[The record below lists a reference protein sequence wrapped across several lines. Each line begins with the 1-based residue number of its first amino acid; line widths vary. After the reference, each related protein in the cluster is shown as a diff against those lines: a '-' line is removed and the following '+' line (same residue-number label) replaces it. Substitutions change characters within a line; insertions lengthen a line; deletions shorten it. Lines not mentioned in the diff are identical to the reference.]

1 VNKIFIALGMAG
13 IVNGS
18 FAEETKTQD
27 DYRFYV
33 NGSLARAFGDVGADD
48 MNDRMA
54 ELGYQANARVYDQ
67 NRNAWEAAFG
77 YRVNSYIDLQL
88 GYLDLGKVTTRLS
101 GNATD
106 IHDYLN
112 SANVVHPRSADGY
125 AFALRGRY
133 YLNDELFLYGR
144 VGLLRADS
152 EYYADADIDQATRTR
167 KENSRFFGIGY
178 EYQWRP
184 RWSFHF
190 SGDIY
195 RIEDENIKVLG
206 LGLAYQFG
214 TKSKP
219 EPAVAPPVQ
228 SVVPPE
234 PIPTPVVEPT
244 KQAPLEMELAIV
256 FDSNS
261 AIIKSEFYPEL
272 ERLVAFMT
280 EHPQVKVVL
289 EGHTDDRGNDQ
300 FNQDLSQRRVDAVM
314 TLLINQFGIDGQRLR
329 AQGFGELKP
338 VAGNESADG
347 RMKNRRVVA
356 KIEN

>member
-1 VNKIFIALGMAG
+1 MTKLSIALVIAGM
-13 IVNGS
+13 VNLS
-18 FAEETKTQD
+18 FAEDTDKQE
-27 DYRFYV
+27 DYRFYFS
-33 NGSLARAFGDVGADD
+33 GSFARAFGDVGADD
-48 MNDRMA
+48 MNDRMT

-77 YRVNSYIDLQL
+77 YRLNSSIDLQL

-101 GNATD
+101 GNAVD
-106 IHDYLN
+106 IRDYLN

-133 YLNDELFLYGR
+133 YLNDQLFLYGR
-144 VGLLRADS
+144 LGLLRADS
-152 EYYADADIDQATRTR
+152 EYYADAEIDQATRTR
-167 KENSRFFGIGY
+167 KENSRFFGVGY
-178 EYQWRP
+178 EYQFRP

-214 TKSKP
+214 AKSKTEQVATP
-219 EPAVAPPVQ
+219 QIEPAPVPAESAPALVD
-228 SVVPPE
+228 E
-234 PIPTPVVEPT
+234 P
-244 KQAPLEMELAIV
+244 KQVPLEMELAII

-261 AIIKSEFYPEL
+261 AIINSAFYPEL
-272 ERLVAFMT
+272 EKLVAFMN
-280 EHPQVKVVL
+280 EHPQVRVVL
-289 EGHTDDRGNDQ
+289 EGHTDNRGNDQ

-329 AQGFGELKP
+329 AQGFGESKP
-338 VAGNESADG
+338 IAENETPEG